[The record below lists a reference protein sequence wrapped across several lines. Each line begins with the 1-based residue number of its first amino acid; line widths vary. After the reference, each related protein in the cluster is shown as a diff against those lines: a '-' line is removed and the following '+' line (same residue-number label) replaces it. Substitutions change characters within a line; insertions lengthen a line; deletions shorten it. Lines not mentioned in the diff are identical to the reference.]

1 MCVIDWTLI
10 LRFVDATA
18 GPAAGVVAVWL
29 AARLA
34 VAGFKSQKAIERR
47 LDWYERMHR
56 AIAQTKLW
64 YARSAVPEESITQA
78 EAAEIRNG
86 THQSLYELMAVS
98 AEAAIYAQQAG
109 SDAVANMRF
118 TLGDIEEEWEGK
130 PSTVAKLDRITAL
143 LQSTSDV
150 LANEVRV
157 EMKLGDLVPP
167 KRYKPLSDYVQ
178 K

>member
-1 MCVIDWTLI
+1 MCVIDWELI
-10 LRFVDATA
+10 LRFVEATA
-18 GPAAGVVAVWL
+18 APAAGVAAVWL

-47 LDWYERMHR
+47 LDWYERMHH

-64 YARSAVPEESITQA
+64 YARSAVPEASVSGS

-98 AEAAIYAQQAG
+98 AEAAIYAQQGG
-109 SDAVANMRF
+109 SDAVVSMRF
-118 TLGDIEEEWEGK
+118 MLGDIEEEWEGK
-130 PSTVAKLDRITAL
+130 PSTLAKVNRITSL

-150 LANEVRV
+150 LANEVRL
-157 EMKLGDLVPP
+157 EMKLGDLVPQ
-167 KRYKPLSDYVQ
+167 KRHKPLSDYVQ